1 VATSIGEEGLDIG
14 HVDLIISYDVLSSQL
29 RIVQR
34 FGRTGRK
41 RAGRCVTLMIKG
53 AEEEKYDKVQAD
65 KTRRMRELKSAGKK
79 PSWLRRGQVARML
92 PPAITPTIE
101 YKDIRPV
108 VPSSVKASRKRA
120 RAASVVAEAAA
131 AATGDSSAAG
141 EQDAC
146 AIDDAAAN
154 NDDDDGVAVDQD
166 GLYAGLPARATGGG
180 GDGGGDD
187 DAGELDQQMESLLNG
202 MDDAAFAAAADLPF
216 DSTMA
221 QEGSAAATTF
231 TSSAA
236 SVLPAALSAGPVP
249 GKAARQPLSKRLD
262 AVAQTL
268 KGKAAVAAT
277 AAPAQS
283 VQSMFGRLQAQ
294 QQQQLMER
302 KLAREAK
309 KGAGVPRMEH
319 SFVRSHIFL
328 VAYNCWLSRP
338 SSVAN
343 SDWLVVCWAASF
355 PAGAIVHHERGR
367 SAQGLARLQ
376 TCKHGQWLRHGGRR
390 MGNSHTYLARTDF
403 IVALTPCAVN
413 AGPSHAVD
421 GCPFVSAKGAAKP
434 VHRDH
439 HMPRCGVERI
449 ICFSPRCCI

>member
-1 VATSIGEEGLDIG
+1 LDIG

-101 YKDIRPV
+101 YKDIRPI

-141 EQDAC
+141 EQDAS

-154 NDDDDGVAVDQD
+154 NDDDDGVAVEQD
-166 GLYAGLPARATGGG
+166 GLYAGLPAHATGGDEG
-180 GDGGGDD
+180 
-187 DAGELDQQMESLLNG
+187 AGELDQQMESLLNG
-202 MDDAAFAAAADLPF
+202 MEDAEFAAAADSPF
-216 DSTMA
+216 DSTLA
-221 QEGSAAATTF
+221 QDAVPSS

-236 SVLPAALSAGPVP
+236 SVPPAALPACAVPAQPV
-249 GKAARQPLSKRLD
+249 RQPLSKRLD

-294 QQQQLMER
+294 QQQQVMER

-309 KGAGVPRMEH
+309 KGAGAPRMEYA
-319 SFVRSHIFL
+319 FVRSQASPARAPL
-328 VAYNCWLSRP
+328 LSP
-338 SSVAN
+338 FQCCS
-343 SDWLVVCWAASF
+343 
-355 PAGAIVHHERGR
+355 
-367 SAQGLARLQ
+367 
-376 TCKHGQWLRHGGRR
+376 LRV
-390 MGNSHTYLARTDF
+390 SCL
-403 IVALTPCAVN
+403 LL
-413 AGPSHAVD
+413 
-421 GCPFVSAKGAAKP
+421 CPFLQEQLFIMKEDEAHETLLGYKPTNTVSYGATEDGAWGTGIATW
-434 VHRDH
+434 HAL
-439 HMPRCGVERI
+439 I
-449 ICFSPRCCI
+449 SSLL